1 MGRGS
6 SEWEQHVYHKQN
18 RVIIPFLAPA
28 LIIYAVFVLYPYAQA
43 FYISLT
49 SWSGTAMTKP
59 FVGMK
64 NYRNLMTD
72 DRFLD
77 ALGRNGWFLLVLPIG
92 TLGLSLLYAAMFTQG
107 GKDNSGI
114 RGSSFFRIV
123 FFFPQVISAVVV
135 GILFQY
141 VYSPRSGLLNGFLEL
156 IGLDSWKRS
165 WVADPST
172 IMWAIA
178 FVFIWG
184 AVGFYMVIFIASMQS
199 IPTSFYEA
207 AVLDGATRWRAFKDI
222 TFPLMWETIRTC
234 IIYIAIAALDMF
246 VLVQVITQGGSTAA
260 SQSAETVAVYM
271 YKEAFEKSR
280 WGSASAV
287 GVLLLI
293 LTLLLS
299 VVIMRV
305 TKRETYEY

>member
-1 MGRGS
+1 M
-6 SEWEQHVYHKQN
+6 YHNKYK
-18 RVIIPFLAPA
+18 IIFPFLAPA
-28 LIIYAVFVLYPYAQA
+28 LILYAVFVLYPYVRA

-49 SWSGTAMTKP
+49 SWSGTSSTMP
-59 FVGMK
+59 FVGLK
-64 NYRNLMTD
+64 NYRNLLTD

-77 ALGRNGWFLLVLPIG
+77 ALGRNGKFLVVLPLV
-92 TLGLSLLYAAMFTQG
+92 TLSVALLYAALFTQG
-107 GKDNSGI
+107 GKGILGSGFY
-114 RGSSFFRIV
+114 RVV
-123 FFFPQVISAVVV
+123 FFFPQVISAVIV

-141 VYSPRSGLLNGFLEL
+141 VYSPRSGLLNAALEEV
-156 IGLDSWKRS
+156 GLEHLKRS
-165 WVADPST
+165 WVADSST
-172 IMWAIA
+172 ILWAIA

-207 AVLDGATRWRAFKDI
+207 AVLDGASRWRSFRDI

-234 IIYIAIAALDMF
+234 IIFIAITALDMF

-280 WGSASAV
+280 WGSAAAV
-287 GVLLLI
+287 GVILLL

-299 VVIMRV
+299 VVLMRV